1 MCIRD
6 SPGIAIRTT
15 FIVGFPG
22 ETDADFDELVGFV
35 RGAKFDRMGVFTYS
49 DEEGTDAYLLD
60 GKVEPAVAAERRDIL
75 MEIQRQISL
84 DRNQSHVGNIVDVMM
99 EGRSEET
106 DLLLQGRMRS
116 QAPEIDGVVLVNEL
130 LDDERVPDDGEIV
143 RVEITEA
150 HEYDLVGRLI

>member
-1 MCIRD
+1 M
-6 SPGIAIRTT
+6 A
-15 FIVGFPG
+15 
-22 ETDADFDELVGFV
+22 
-35 RGAKFDRMGVFTYS
+35 
-49 DEEGTDAYLLD
+49 
-60 GKVEPAVAAERRDIL
+60 
-75 MEIQRQISL
+75 IQREISR
-84 DRNQSHVGNIVDVMM
+84 DRNQSHVGSIVDVMM

-116 QAPEIDGVVLVNEL
+116 QAPEIDGIVLVNEL